1 MLTIQGKITS
11 NSTENGKQ
19 LVTVSNEEETK
30 IVVLQDTYLIDAETG
45 FRMMPEEML
54 GREVRAYI
62 KGGETAAILTISEQ
76 AVANYAEIEAIEKQA
91 DGNLLVTTDE
101 GSRVVTISKEAE
113 ISPWLTRNIVMLQD
127 LQVGSKVLLYYDLM
141 TMSLPAQ
148 AYTEKVILLAK

>member
-1 MLTIQGKITS
+1 LLTIQGKITS
-11 NSTENGKQ
+11 NSMENGKQ

-30 IVVLQDTYLIDAETG
+30 IVVLQDAYLIDAETG

-54 GREVRAYI
+54 GREVRSYI

-91 DGNLLVTTDE
+91 DGNLLVTTDD

>member
-11 NSTENGKQ
+11 NSMENGKQ

-91 DGNLLVTTDE
+91 DGNLLVTTPHPSWWYDN
-101 GSRVVTISKEAE
+101 GHLCHTWSRFLLKKFLWVKLLLCRRHIVWRGEYLSRSERPTIL
-113 ISPWLTRNIVMLQD
+113 IMR
-127 LQVGSKVLLYYDLM
+127 
-141 TMSLPAQ
+141 
-148 AYTEKVILLAK
+148 